1 MAEKNS
7 IELAFKI
14 LDIDVST
21 IKKLTT
27 ELKEVETAVNSA
39 VKKIGE
45 INSAVSKIT
54 VPKNLK
60 TLTEELAKIDKIKAP
75 NLNNIAEGFKKL
87 NGIKNSIPN
96 LDPFAVQLKKLNG
109 ITLPNLLN
117 ISNGLEKIIALP
129 LSGLAMKVGTV
140 DTQLRRLKGIDLPN
154 LSKITTGLTKLMAT
168 PLSGF
173 AMKIGTLDTQLRR
186 LDGITLPNLAQIG
199 IGLAKLMATPL
210 SGFNAKITSLEIG
223 LQRLAKINLDSL
235 SSTLQNLNKLNL
247 GKVGLELKKIE
258 KATQDVGKTAEKS
271 GKRVRSFSESVQ
283 TVMQFRVISGILM
296 GIHNAFDSGI
306 KSIVEYDQALKD
318 LQAITGSTGLEVA
331 QMGYKILEVASA
343 TKFSASE
350 VAEGMRI
357 IAQAGFT
364 SSEAVQ
370 TMQSVSDLAT
380 GTLSTM
386 AESVDLVTTAL
397 RVFNID
403 ASNSQMVVDVFAN
416 AVNKSKLT
424 IDKFR
429 TAMNYVGPIAKDAG
443 ISFQELSASMGTLAN
458 SGLRAST
465 IGTGLRNVFAQL
477 ISPSKKLKEAAAE
490 VGVTLSEIDPRVNS
504 FKNVLSNLGLI
515 LQDSS
520 TAFEVFGKRGAS
532 AALALSTS
540 GSQYNDLLSNLN
552 ASGSAAKMAATQ
564 MEGLAVSFKNLKDR
578 VGVLAV
584 ALGEAGISKVL
595 RVSIDLVKGL
605 VNSLTILASNGFG
618 QLIITLG
625 GTIAALYAFA
635 TVIGVVAIA
644 SGSAMLA
651 PLIAS
656 FSAMSVAIGGAI
668 VMTQLWIASLG
679 PVGIAL
685 LAIGAAMIFLKGASS
700 IAAKEA
706 SLMSDEYGNLT
717 KKVKDHQVA
726 ISSLKEGSVELKTE
740 NLKLRTSLLAV
751 GSKYGVLSKEAR
763 AAANSINPLTGVIDK
778 NSDALKIYNKLLNDL
793 QFAKLK
799 EAGENLNKDLEK
811 QATWIR
817 RNLNRLWADI
827 KGLGKDD
834 PYAQTTLDT
843 MAFVKTL
850 QEGQVSV
857 RKLGEEIESWDS
869 TSLNEQQEITKNN
882 YVLLVEQSRKFYDLL
897 LSTGKITLNQSAE
910 SVEKVG
916 LKLGYTGKVLE
927 GVVMLFEDAKK
938 ASEGSFTNL
947 LEKLGKEGEGSI
959 DHLQSQIEAYIALEG
974 AIDAKDKKA
983 VNASLSELKL
993 LVDVSE
999 ALKKKVKEDTASE
1012 NLSAIE
1018 RQAIWENYHAKKAIL
1033 DSKAT
1038 EERVKLSKISSFEI
1052 ARLLDHETTQHQK
1065 AIKENEAQ
1073 FTDSL
1078 TGEITDYNAFTKKK
1092 IKLDTDYKTK
1102 KALLLEGK
1110 STDYTVIANEYKD
1123 SLNKNK
1129 TEYKKFLF
1137 DLEKARFKNMLNE
1150 EEYITKK
1157 IEIDKRYYKN
1167 KYALAKENFARMS
1180 SLDKNTTEYVKAKQ
1194 ELEKHTQEMFA
1205 LNATYLLKHYENSAK
1220 IKEKITDLQKKSYD
1234 ETVTNEKNLES
1245 LKKDYA
1251 DKKLDIETKL
1261 TEKIKDINEKLTE
1274 KLEGLDEKVLQS
1286 KKDLAASLIEIEATG
1301 ADKIRAIKQRGMT
1314 DYQKDKDN
1322 EEAANEKLS
1331 EGVKLLAEAE
1341 KTKDVAALQRG
1352 IELIKQSGTI
1362 GSGLENERKAIN
1374 AVNKETEALKKAADL
1389 TDRIKQLDIEKEKI
1403 EATAKAEK
1411 EKSEAIS
1418 EYNEKLSSAENYF
1431 NKVSTKEDARHA
1443 KIMSNI
1449 NAEMAKIKEKLALE
1463 LASIKEIETSQ
1474 NNNKSNKNENQ
1485 EIKDTTKSLKEKNKV
1500 IDDGQKSYESW
1511 TEKNEK
1517 YLDSVTTSGI
1527 WEENTKGVRSFTDA
1541 ATASADETGKS
1552 FEMMQTKASINDK
1565 IFQDNLSAFNSL
1577 KDKIVEVTGILDNGM
1592 TFNSMDTEVSEFAKS
1607 FQGIG
1612 DIANKVKPQIKD
1624 ALSQKDIDDSI
1635 KEYAKS
1641 LGIVEE
1647 KANEISKVKIT
1658 PEVDKDEKVSAFKT
1672 LLGTIK
1678 DVFVKIIVD
1687 IPNISLF
1694 NSFMNKWDSIIDG
1707 STKHLYVV
1715 THHSS
1720 THDGEGYATGGS
1732 IPGYGGGDTVKALLE
1747 PGEWVIRKEAVKK
1760 FGSAFMSKI
1769 NSGFLSHI
1777 PKFAT
1782 GGQVFGSDTP
1792 KFATGGLVPFSTGGQ
1807 AFNAVSNSVGDV
1819 KSRLDQIEKITKQ
1832 YSRKFWKASEDDMD
1846 VLVDTYNNYTT
1857 QINDIEKD
1865 RLKSIENLNED
1876 HTDSIV
1882 DIEKDRLKSIE
1893 NINEDYADS
1902 IVDAQEDLQERIADV
1917 NEDYNKA
1924 IQDEKENLAESLIA
1938 LEEGRVDAIEKIE
1951 EDLLKTQQDIAN
1963 DRLQIEENMQKSILS
1978 ANENTADKLRT
1989 LRQRDLSESEIAEED
2004 KKKASFDMR
2013 NAVAQLNAAKGTGD
2027 VEAIDE
2033 AMAKLGELQNYYADL
2048 EDTDL
2053 AVKGVSSIG
2062 KYITQGSEI
2071 KAGAE
2076 NVLKD
2081 KESADVVDA
2090 ADMAKD
2096 NVNIDNNEQIVD
2108 AKDASKKRLEDMAE
2122 AHSETLAD
2130 LEEEHAEKLA
2140 DMAEAQVEALADLE
2154 EEHAEKL
2161 ADMEEIR
2168 EKTLSDLEEEH
2179 AEKLDAIYREHS
2191 KALENL
2197 DEEAKEAKKISKTQ
2211 QKKDINSGLDEQG
2224 LVTKADLGW
2233 KFNTGGFVSQG
2244 AGGIDD
2250 VPALLT
2256 RGEFVQKRSAVE
2268 KYGVGIMQKINQGL
2282 IPTSTFQNIKGF
2294 NTGGFV
2300 SALKNMSGIAKFS
2313 EGGEVSSATVNHSI
2327 DFNLGNKS
2335 FGPFQGSPV
2344 TINSFISELSKAKG
2358 RA

>member
-520 TAFEVFGKRGAS
+520 TAFEIFGKRGAS

-552 ASGSAAKMAATQ
+552 ASGSAAKMATIQ

-843 MAFVKTL
+843 MDFVKTL

-974 AIDAKDKKA
+974 AIDA
-983 VNASLSELKL
+983 
-993 LVDVSE
+993 
-999 ALKKKVKEDTASE
+999 
-1012 NLSAIE
+1012 
-1018 RQAIWENYHAKKAIL
+1018 
-1033 DSKAT
+1033 
-1038 EERVKLSKISSFEI
+1038 
-1052 ARLLDHETTQHQK
+1052 
-1065 AIKENEAQ
+1065 
-1073 FTDSL
+1073 
-1078 TGEITDYNAFTKKK
+1078 
-1092 IKLDTDYKTK
+1092 
-1102 KALLLEGK
+1102 
-1110 STDYTVIANEYKD
+1110 
-1123 SLNKNK
+1123 
-1129 TEYKKFLF
+1129 
-1137 DLEKARFKNMLNE
+1137 
-1150 EEYITKK
+1150 
-1157 IEIDKRYYKN
+1157 
-1167 KYALAKENFARMS
+1167 
-1180 SLDKNTTEYVKAKQ
+1180 
-1194 ELEKHTQEMFA
+1194 
-1205 LNATYLLKHYENSAK
+1205 
-1220 IKEKITDLQKKSYD
+1220 
-1234 ETVTNEKNLES
+1234 
-1245 LKKDYA
+1245 
-1251 DKKLDIETKL
+1251 
-1261 TEKIKDINEKLTE
+1261 
-1274 KLEGLDEKVLQS
+1274 
-1286 KKDLAASLIEIEATG
+1286 
-1301 ADKIRAIKQRGMT
+1301 
-1314 DYQKDKDN
+1314 
-1322 EEAANEKLS
+1322 
-1331 EGVKLLAEAE
+1331 
-1341 KTKDVAALQRG
+1341 
-1352 IELIKQSGTI
+1352 
-1362 GSGLENERKAIN
+1362 
-1374 AVNKETEALKKAADL
+1374 
-1389 TDRIKQLDIEKEKI
+1389 
-1403 EATAKAEK
+1403 
-1411 EKSEAIS
+1411 
-1418 EYNEKLSSAENYF
+1418 
-1431 NKVSTKEDARHA
+1431 
-1443 KIMSNI
+1443 
-1449 NAEMAKIKEKLALE
+1449 
-1463 LASIKEIETSQ
+1463 
-1474 NNNKSNKNENQ
+1474 
-1485 EIKDTTKSLKEKNKV
+1485 
-1500 IDDGQKSYESW
+1500 
-1511 TEKNEK
+1511 
-1517 YLDSVTTSGI
+1517 
-1527 WEENTKGVRSFTDA
+1527 
-1541 ATASADETGKS
+1541 
-1552 FEMMQTKASINDK
+1552 
-1565 IFQDNLSAFNSL
+1565 
-1577 KDKIVEVTGILDNGM
+1577 
-1592 TFNSMDTEVSEFAKS
+1592 
-1607 FQGIG
+1607 
-1612 DIANKVKPQIKD
+1612 
-1624 ALSQKDIDDSI
+1624 
-1635 KEYAKS
+1635 
-1641 LGIVEE
+1641 
-1647 KANEISKVKIT
+1647 
-1658 PEVDKDEKVSAFKT
+1658 
-1672 LLGTIK
+1672 
-1678 DVFVKIIVD
+1678 
-1687 IPNISLF
+1687 
-1694 NSFMNKWDSIIDG
+1694 
-1707 STKHLYVV
+1707 
-1715 THHSS
+1715 
-1720 THDGEGYATGGS
+1720 
-1732 IPGYGGGDTVKALLE
+1732 
-1747 PGEWVIRKEAVKK
+1747 
-1760 FGSAFMSKI
+1760 
-1769 NSGFLSHI
+1769 
-1777 PKFAT
+1777 
-1782 GGQVFGSDTP
+1782 
-1792 KFATGGLVPFSTGGQ
+1792 
-1807 AFNAVSNSVGDV
+1807 
-1819 KSRLDQIEKITKQ
+1819 
-1832 YSRKFWKASEDDMD
+1832 
-1846 VLVDTYNNYTT
+1846 
-1857 QINDIEKD
+1857 
-1865 RLKSIENLNED
+1865 
-1876 HTDSIV
+1876 
-1882 DIEKDRLKSIE
+1882 
-1893 NINEDYADS
+1893 
-1902 IVDAQEDLQERIADV
+1902 
-1917 NEDYNKA
+1917 
-1924 IQDEKENLAESLIA
+1924 
-1938 LEEGRVDAIEKIE
+1938 
-1951 EDLLKTQQDIAN
+1951 
-1963 DRLQIEENMQKSILS
+1963 
-1978 ANENTADKLRT
+1978 
-1989 LRQRDLSESEIAEED
+1989 
-2004 KKKASFDMR
+2004 
-2013 NAVAQLNAAKGTGD
+2013 
-2027 VEAIDE
+2027 
-2033 AMAKLGELQNYYADL
+2033 
-2048 EDTDL
+2048 
-2053 AVKGVSSIG
+2053 
-2062 KYITQGSEI
+2062 
-2071 KAGAE
+2071 
-2076 NVLKD
+2076 
-2081 KESADVVDA
+2081 
-2090 ADMAKD
+2090 
-2096 NVNIDNNEQIVD
+2096 
-2108 AKDASKKRLEDMAE
+2108 
-2122 AHSETLAD
+2122 
-2130 LEEEHAEKLA
+2130 
-2140 DMAEAQVEALADLE
+2140 
-2154 EEHAEKL
+2154 
-2161 ADMEEIR
+2161 
-2168 EKTLSDLEEEH
+2168 
-2179 AEKLDAIYREHS
+2179 
-2191 KALENL
+2191 
-2197 DEEAKEAKKISKTQ
+2197 
-2211 QKKDINSGLDEQG
+2211 
-2224 LVTKADLGW
+2224 
-2233 KFNTGGFVSQG
+2233 
-2244 AGGIDD
+2244 
-2250 VPALLT
+2250 
-2256 RGEFVQKRSAVE
+2256 
-2268 KYGVGIMQKINQGL
+2268 
-2282 IPTSTFQNIKGF
+2282 
-2294 NTGGFV
+2294 
-2300 SALKNMSGIAKFS
+2300 
-2313 EGGEVSSATVNHSI
+2313 
-2327 DFNLGNKS
+2327 
-2335 FGPFQGSPV
+2335 
-2344 TINSFISELSKAKG
+2344 
-2358 RA
+2358 